1 MISRVLATTATL
13 CALVTPRLCVAQ
25 SDVTFKVP
33 LNLTQV
39 SSDIAKVAVYCQI
52 TSTAIVSNRMGK
64 LSAQQEIPVSGGQL
78 VTTVTVVV
86 AVSGLDN
93 PVGKTATYEC
103 MLSGFS
109 TSMQLWQA
117 FNSAST
123 VPAFRLTPT
132 PGGLSGTFAW

>member
-1 MISRVLATTATL
+1 MISRILATTVTL
-13 CALVTPRLCVAQ
+13 CALATPRLCVAQ

-39 SSDIAKVAVYCQI
+39 SSDIAKVAVYCSI
-52 TSTAIVSNRMGK
+52 SSIAIVNRAAK
-64 LSAQQEIPVSGGQL
+64 LGAQQEIPVSGGQL

-86 AVSGLDN
+86 PVSGLDN

-103 MLSGFS
+103 LLSGFS
-109 TSMQLWQA
+109 TSLQQWQP
-117 FNSAST
+117 FNSASA

-132 PGGLSGTFAW
+132 PAGLSGTFNW